1 MVTAD
6 SAKGRLI
13 TYEVEV
19 EETGEIAKMTVDA
32 GQALRDYDER
42 IDTMKKLLEC
52 LKK

>member
-1 MVTAD
+1 M
-6 SAKGRLI
+6 I
-13 TYEVEV
+13 TYDVEV
-19 EETGEIAKMTVDA
+19 EDTGETAKMTVDA